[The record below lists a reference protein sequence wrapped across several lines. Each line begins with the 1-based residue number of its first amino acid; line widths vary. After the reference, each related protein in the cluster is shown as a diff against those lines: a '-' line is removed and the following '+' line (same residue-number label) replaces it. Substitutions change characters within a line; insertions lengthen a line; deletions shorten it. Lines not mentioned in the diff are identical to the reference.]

1 MNKVTRLSI
10 LLLLLFCM
18 SVPATAKADTLDNL
32 IDVLVTAGVVDPA
45 IRDARELINCLVN
58 QSPQQCVGGE
68 LETSGFMPDDP
79 AVRAVVDVVKAA
91 YQSDWL
97 KVLEVT
103 GTDVL
108 FQVVCKA
115 GLSTTGPFNDFVCGG
130 LFPKVVAKGKPVVRQ
145 VLVAIGSGNIG
156 DWVALVTM
164 AGPQLGCELIP
175 DSIPGKDAVCGP
187 LGKVLAF
194 ASDAISDAANAVW
207 GGINNIGDW
216 VSGQDKHMDRD
227 HYYALY
233 WQPWYHYGTWLGTV
247 NNWQEWGT
255 LLAYIRDPCEHYFD
269 THTMSQDN
277 AQELCD
283 GQRDRFSSEVHAFK
297 NALDVAPDAYYE
309 MAIKDLPAI
318 YAIEDYGK
326 QTNNSKRTF
335 VNGLCETHMR
345 GVFPFPE
352 PDQARCDAFKASADQ
367 TSGQFKD
374 MLMQLYNKCV
384 TDQNTQQPN
393 PTVWSYVCKP
403 LGNRFVAELDQERAK
418 LDDKLR
424 DLVIAGC
431 LPPAGWGPADGIN
444 LKCINYQAFDKCL
457 DTFRLANPTK
467 YCSLDKVKADNKL
480 ARTIRNELGLKRCG
494 LNGDTT
500 VVCTRFWKRDR
511 CEVLRKEA
519 IQGLSQPSA
528 LRCELMFDSSYTSGL
543 EKANEIVHALNTI
556 SSGGVTPGSSAG
568 DSNTTSDSGQLK
580 YSLAKKPVA
589 AMQKNAAKRLHP
601 ISDNN
606 CATTWD
612 PLAIHC
618 KDSSVL
624 QKLNSNYPDLHIP
637 QICMADPNYDGSSVP
652 CYSGVIQISSPGSN
666 QRNIDKVLSN
676 RYDKQDVNNRM
687 PSNKKDKAKAA
698 ASASSRN
705 SSLPHSGSKAVPYL
719 PDIATRNTL
728 TVSGALVHWGKTH
741 RIAKNLSNCTIQVV
755 YHVGNYGKADS
766 KAFAMQ
772 WLDVN
777 QHKQVKLQRIYGLKK
792 GVEYLKN
799 VEFTLHPGVN
809 RFQLT
814 LDSSSEISE
823 INEANNNL
831 LLSIQYDGA
840 CGSIQ
845 TKSSRQMGTTRTSN
859 TKSSSESTSSS
870 SSDVKKRIVRPMF
883 RTK

>member
-1 MNKVTRLSI
+1 MAL
-10 LLLLLFCM
+10 
-18 SVPATAKADTLDNL
+18 PASAKTDTLDTL
-32 IDVLVTAGVVDPA
+32 IDILVTAGVVDPA
-45 IRDARELINCLVN
+45 IRDARELINCMVN

-68 LETSGFMPDDP
+68 LATSGFMPDDP
-79 AVRAVVDVVKAA
+79 AVKAVVDVVKAA

-97 KVLEVT
+97 KVLEIT

-175 DSIPGKDAVCGP
+175 DSIPGKGAVCGP
-187 LGKVLAF
+187 LGQVLAF
-194 ASDAISDAANAVW
+194 ASDAITDAANAVW

-216 VSGQDKHMDRD
+216 VSGQKKHMDRD

-247 NNWQEWGT
+247 NNWQGWGT

-269 THTMSQDN
+269 SHTMSQEN

-297 NALDVAPDAYYE
+297 SALDVAPDAYYE

-326 QTNNSKRTF
+326 QTNNSKRAF
-335 VNGLCETHMR
+335 VNGICETHMR
-345 GVFPFPE
+345 VVFPFPE
-352 PDQARCDAFKASADQ
+352 PDSARCEAFKASADQ
-367 TSGQFKD
+367 AGGQFKD

-403 LGNRFVAELDQERAK
+403 LGNRFVAELDKERVK

-431 LPPAGWGPADGIN
+431 LPPPGWGPADGIN
-444 LKCINYQAFDKCL
+444 LKCINYQAYDKCL

-467 YCSLDKVKADNKL
+467 YCSLDQAKADNKL

-500 VVCTRFWKRDR
+500 VVCTRPWKRDR
-511 CEVLRKEA
+511 CEVLRKAA

-528 LRCELMFDSSYTSGL
+528 LRCELMFDSSYISGM
-543 EKANEIVHALNTI
+543 EKAKEIVHALNTI

-568 DSNTTSDSGQLK
+568 GSNTTASDGPLK
-580 YSLAKKPVA
+580 FSLAKIPVA
-589 AMQKNAAKRLHP
+589 KMEKKTVQGLHLK
-601 ISDNN
+601 SQDN
-606 CATTWD
+606 CATIWD

-624 QKLNSNYPDLHIP
+624 QKLNSNYPELHIP

-652 CYSGVIQISSPGSN
+652 CYSGVIQIALPGSN
-666 QRNIDKVLSN
+666 QRNIDKVLLNSA
-676 RYDKQDVNNRM
+676 DKQDISNRL
-687 PSNKKDKAKAA
+687 PSNTKDKGKAEASA
-698 ASASSRN
+698 ASRKSNLSHAE
-705 SSLPHSGSKAVPYL
+705 SKSVPYL
-719 PDIATRNTL
+719 PDISTRDTL
-728 TVSGALVHWGKTH
+728 TVQGGLVHWGKTH
-741 RIAKNLSNCTIQVV
+741 RVTGNLANCKVQVV

-772 WLDVN
+772 WVDVK
-777 QHKQVKLQRIYGLKK
+777 QHKSVKLQRIYGLKK

-799 VEFTLHPGVN
+799 DELTLHTGEN
-809 RFQLT
+809 RFQLK

-823 INEANNNL
+823 IDEANNNREV
-831 LLSIQYDGA
+831 SIRYDGQ
-840 CGSIQ
+840 CGVAN
-845 TKSSRQMGTTRTSN
+845 TRSSQRKVAPSSSN
-859 TKSSSESTSSS
+859 TKSSAGTTPGTSSP
-870 SSDVKKRIVRPMF
+870 VTKRLVRPVIQ
-883 RTK
+883 TK